1 MTRRQ
6 PAVLLDRAADW
17 PQAAHE
23 ELLRAAIDI
32 EKRHAGVY
40 RLGDAERAGLREA
53 RTEIER
59 REAAAEEGVAGHL
72 RRAPSRC
79 GTHRERG
86 RDFPD
91 AILSQVKPAPA

>member
-32 EKRHAGVY
+32 EKRHAGVC

-59 REAAAEEGVAGHL
+59 RDAAADEG
-72 RRAPSRC
+72 
-79 GTHRERG
+79 
-86 RDFPD
+86 
-91 AILSQVKPAPA
+91 SQVTFDELRHGAARIVSAAVVFRTQSFLK